1 MKTVKINNF
10 FEIRYLLGSFF
21 VGYFIMPEE
30 FENFNEPKFVYS
42 IRNVSGTT
50 LILSDLGQKGFY
62 IKQNQSVALHELFPY
77 HKLMESKGLRDAIQH
92 GLVEVVQKKL
102 LSPVSVGT
110 PTEKENK
117 ELENLK
123 AQIADLKSFMESKP
137 DQPTITHQTVDVES
151 IKNGLTKE
159 IEDLKNLLKTSQE
172 NQPQIQSQS
181 FDSEALS
188 KQIADTINAQVSQL
202 IKSQSTNGEFK
213 LEGYEETKPEDIATS
228 NLVNTYDKMSQSV
241 KLDSKKTVQEDISD
255 SNIDDN
261 ADLLSMLP

>member
-1 MKTVKINNF
+1 MSEENELYSKPRFVYTVKNIKNTV
-10 FEIRYLLGSFF
+10 LLIHDLTPN
-21 VGYFIMPEE
+21 GYRLKPDTEC
-30 FENFNEPKFVYS
+30 
-42 IRNVSGTT
+42 
-50 LILSDLGQKGFY
+50 
-62 IKQNQSVALHELFPY
+62 ALHELFSWDQ
-77 HKLMESKGLRDAIQH
+77 LQNSRGLKYAIENN
-92 GLVEVVQKKL
+92 LVEVVKKEFF
-102 LSPVSVGT
+102 SNQEIRTADPD
-110 PTEKENK
+110 KK
-117 ELENLK
+117 ELDALK

-137 DQPTITHQTVDVES
+137 DQPIITHQTVDVES
-151 IKNGLTKE
+151 IKNEFTKE

-172 NQPQIQSQS
+172 NQPQIQPQS